1 MNQGDNYGD
10 FRDYVDEKDIDN
22 DTESEDKD
30 VDKIKE
36 KLKDPTSNQDDI
48 NQITINH
55 VEDWKEIDDLLK
67 INNYEL

>member
-10 FRDYVDEKDIDN
+10 FRDYVDEKDKDN

-30 VDKIKE
+30 VDKNKE

-67 INNYEL
+67 INN